1 MRPRPILAVP
11 VLLAAV
17 LAVVPARPAGAAA
30 PAARGPQVAAGY
42 AILVDAGSG
51 EVLWGRASR
60 APRPP
65 ASLTKM
71 LTALAV
77 RASLDLDG
85 EVAAS
90 RLAAAQPARRL
101 AVRRGQRLTVGQAL
115 EALMIV
121 SANDVAVMLAEG
133 AGGSVG
139 RFARAMDAESELLG
153 LRDSRW
159 RNPNGLDAPGHRS
172 SAFDLA
178 ILARAV
184 LHDRWLARVVRTR
197 RAAFTTPSGR
207 RHTLTARSRFLRGY
221 RGAVGVKTGLTDD
234 AGHCLAAAATRHGRT
249 LIAVVLHSP
258 DNAADAGRMLDWGFG
273 RGRSART
280 GLRLPAYVAPASVT
294 ALLVRQPRV
303 VELRRPS
310 AARIGAQ
317 PGPAPPGRAA
327 PGPAAGDSAADATA
341 AGGRAA
347 GGPGSPGRTVRWD
360 PPAGVRAAAGAGALA
375 ALLAAAVL
383 ALRQRRRARP

>member
-1 MRPRPILAVP
+1 MRARPTLAVL
-11 VLLAAV
+11 VLLGAV
-17 LAVVPARPAGAAA
+17 LAAVPARPAAAA
-30 PAARGPQVAAGY
+30 VPPPAPGPRVAAGS

-51 EVLWGRASR
+51 AVLWGRRSR
-60 APRPP
+60 TPRPP

-77 RASLDLDG
+77 RASLDLRG
-85 EVAAS
+85 RVSAS
-90 RLAAAQPARRL
+90 RLAARQPARRL

-115 EALMIV
+115 EALMIA

-133 AGGSVG
+133 TGGSVG

-153 LRDSRW
+153 LRHSRW
-159 RNPNGLDAPGHRS
+159 RNPHGLDAPGHRS

-178 ILARAV
+178 VLARAV
-184 LHDRWLARVVRTR
+184 LQDRWLARVVRAR
-197 RAAFTTPSGR
+197 RVAFTSPSGR
-207 RHTLTARSRFLRGY
+207 RHTLTARSRFLLGY

-280 GLRLPAYVAPASVT
+280 GLRLPAYVAPASVD
-294 ALLVRQPRV
+294 ALLVRRPRT
-303 VELRRPS
+303 VERHRPL
-310 AARIGAQ
+310 AARPAPRGQ
-317 PGPAPPGRAA
+317 APPGRAA
-327 PGPAAGDSAADATA
+327 GGGPQADGGPGREGPAAPRSLRTA
-341 AGGRAA
+341 L
-347 GGPGSPGRTVRWD
+347 
-360 PPAGVRAAAGAGALA
+360 RAAAGAGAAA
-375 ALLAAAVL
+375 ALLAAVGL
-383 ALRQRRRARP
+383 VVRRRRHAAR

>member
-1 MRPRPILAVP
+1 MRARPTLAVL
-11 VLLAAV
+11 VLLGAV
-17 LAVVPARPAGAAA
+17 LAAAPARPAAAA
-30 PAARGPQVAAGY
+30 PPPAPGPRVAARS

-51 EVLWGRASR
+51 AVLWGHRSR
-60 APRPP
+60 TPRPP

-77 RASLDLDG
+77 RASLDLHG
-85 EVAAS
+85 RVSAS
-90 RLAAAQPARRL
+90 RQAARQPARRL
-101 AVRRGQRLTVGQAL
+101 AVRRGQRLTVEQAL
-115 EALMIV
+115 EALMIA

-159 RNPNGLDAPGHRS
+159 RNPHGLDAPGHRS

-178 ILARAV
+178 VLARAV
-184 LHDRWLARVVRTR
+184 LQDRWLARVVRTR
-197 RAAFTTPSGR
+197 RVAFTSPSGR
-207 RHTLTARSRFLRGY
+207 RHTLTARSRFLLGY

-280 GLRLPAYVAPASVT
+280 GLRLPAYVAPASVD
-294 ALLVRQPRV
+294 ALLVRRPLT
-303 VELRRPS
+303 VERHRPL
-310 AARIGAQ
+310 AARTA
-317 PGPAPPGRAA
+317 PAPGGQAPSGQAPSGQAADGAADGGGPQAGGGPGRD
-327 PGPAAGDSAADATA
+327 GPAAPWSLPT
-341 AGGRAA
+341 
-347 GGPGSPGRTVRWD
+347 
-360 PPAGVRAAAGAGALA
+360 GVRAATGAGAVA
-375 ALLAAAVL
+375 ALLAAAGLVV
-383 ALRQRRRARP
+383 RRRRHAGR